1 MHRRAI
7 DPFEVVFRRKYVYN
21 HGSDHDDVIEVR
33 ILLDEHYTGM
43 KEYLEA
49 LGWDVTTAQDAN
61 LRGAKDREVIEYA
74 RVQDMLVVTG
84 DDKSAQI
91 ADLLGVRCVWV
102 SPGVIA
108 KAIDAEIREKYP
120 ES

>member
-1 MHRRAI
+1 MV
-7 DPFEVVFRRKYVYN
+7 D
-21 HGSDHDDVIEVR
+21 VR

-49 LGWDVTTAQDAN
+49 LDWDVTTAQDAN
-61 LRGAKDREVIEYA
+61 LKGAKDREVVEYA
-74 RVQDMLVVTG
+74 REHDLLVVTG
-84 DDKSAQI
+84 DDKPAQI
-91 ADLLGVRCVWV
+91 ADLLGVRYVWV